1 MKFGKQLELIK
12 VVEKL
17 GNGKEFR
24 SDTDFGIK
32 EVISQHNFCYLQ
44 QKLQNITQ
52 LNFRIIKMILE
63 TFCKN

>member
-32 EVISQHNFCYLQ
+32 ELISQLLLFATEIAKYYTIEL
-44 QKLQNITQ
+44 
-52 LNFRIIKMILE
+52 
-63 TFCKN
+63 